1 MTGTPTKL
9 SHRGTAPYR
18 VVMHANA
25 LRMASDGAS
34 NSRIAS
40 TVRISRPTV
49 LKCRARFLSDG
60 LDSVG
65 TVRVGRGRKPRITE
79 HRVQAIV
86 HATLHQTPPGA
97 TQWSS
102 QIPALDRTQPGLPIE
117 RGRRG
122 TMTHDYK
129 RDGTTTLFAALNVL
143 TGKVIGQCHGH
154 HRHQLSTR
162 LRHEAPVGVKCNRK
176 RWWAASHLRT
186 ASCTRWAYPETMAL
200 FCGTMVPANG
210 FRIVSLHSPVATL
223 VPLAE
228 FGVRVEVSCV
238 GQLAKRRKRSLPSG
252 RHGRTQ
258 GNADNEPRPDER
270 LHRLHSIAGRSP
282 VRIRVPPPLRPVAV
296 VTHPSRSADKGLIAS
311 GDCVSG
317 HGFLK
322 EFERGSA
329 QAAF

>member
-65 TVRVGRGRKPRITE
+65 TVRVGRGRKARITE

-86 HATLHQTPPGA
+86 HATSHQTPPGA
-97 TQWSS
+97 THWSS
-102 QIPALDRTQPGLPIE
+102 QIPALDRTQPGPPIE

-129 RDGTTTLFAALNVL
+129 RNGTTTLFAALNVL

-154 HRHQLSTR
+154 HRHQLSTG
-162 LRHEAPVGVKCNRK
+162 L
-176 RWWAASHLRT
+176 
-186 ASCTRWAYPETMAL
+186 
-200 FCGTMVPANG
+200 
-210 FRIVSLHSPVATL
+210 I
-223 VPLAE
+223 PLAE

-282 VRIRVPPPLRPVAV
+282 VRIRVPPPLPTSRCRYPPFQECRGCPAGCWISRVTDSVPAVDESTLRHLFDADLGWGQRIEGSDEMAHVAV
-296 VTHPSRSADKGLIAS
+296 AS
-311 GDCVSG
+311 NPPEA
-317 HGFLK
+317 LLR
-322 EFERGSA
+322 FE
-329 QAAF
+329 